1 MAFQTILLQNGWQ
14 IENRSADSGV
24 YFRDGE
30 RKIDMVLAF
39 EDQDEESFSEE
50 NSDPDAPNSTIG
62 ANNSVFVKT
71 INQQKEGEK
80 RSARE
85 IFEQNI
91 LFSGLSIEYEYKNV
105 SKKKY
110 IFYARSCPKMTSPLR
125 GEGDLLKDDL
135 TP

>member
-105 SKKKY
+105 SKKKNY
-110 IFYARSCPKMTSPLR
+110 IF
-125 GEGDLLKDDL
+125 LLGAVQK
-135 TP
+135 

>member
-1 MAFQTILLQNGWQ
+1 MEFQTILQNGWQ
-14 IENRSADSGV
+14 VENRTADSGV

-62 ANNSVFVKT
+62 ANSSVFVKT
-71 INQQKEGEK
+71 INQEKEMEK
-80 RSARE
+80 RRARE

-91 LFSGLSIEYEYKNV
+91 LFAGLSIEYEYKHV
-105 SKKKY
+105 RV
-110 IFYARSCPKMTSPLR
+110 I
-125 GEGDLLKDDL
+125 
-135 TP
+135 

>member
-1 MAFQTILLQNGWQ
+1 MEIQTILQNGWQ
-14 IENRSADSGV
+14 VENRSADSGV

-62 ANNSVFVKT
+62 ANNSLFVKT
-71 INQQKEGEK
+71 INQEKEGEK

-105 SKKKY
+105 SKKILHFLCKELSKND
-110 IFYARSCPKMTSPLR
+110 IIHLGKR
-125 GEGDLLKDDL
+125 GGIR
-135 TP
+135 